1 MFRIRMLLLSAALA
15 SGASLAADAPRA
27 PPAPA
32 AKSVNCFRPE
42 QFQSWKAPNAATIYI
57 RVSLNHYYRLD
68 LAGKCPEIL
77 QPDSHLDT
85 RFDGTNMVCGA
96 LDWNIKVAT
105 PFGMGQSC
113 IVKAMTELSPEE
125 VKAIPKEF
133 KP

>member
-1 MFRIRMLLLSAALA
+1 MFGIRMLLLSAALA
-15 SGASLAADAPRA
+15 SAASLAADA

-32 AKSVNCFRPE
+32 AKSSSCFRPE
-42 QFQSWKAPNAATIYI
+42 QFQSWRAPNAATIYI
-57 RVSLNHYYRLD
+57 RVVHNHYYRLD

-96 LDWNIKVAT
+96 LDWNIKVVSA
-105 PFGMGQSC
+105 FGIAQGC
-113 IVKAMTELSPEE
+113 IVKAMTELSPAE

-133 KP
+133 TP

>member
-15 SGASLAADAPRA
+15 SAASLAADA

-32 AKSVNCFRPE
+32 AKSLSCFRPE

-57 RVSLNHYYRLD
+57 RVTLNHYYRLD

-96 LDWNIKVAT
+96 LDWNIQVRS
-105 PFGMGQSC
+105 PFGIAQSC
-113 IVKAMTELSPEE
+113 IVKAMTELSPAE

>member
-15 SGASLAADAPRA
+15 SAASLAADAP
-27 PPAPA
+27 PVPA
-32 AKSVNCFRPE
+32 AKSSMCFRPD

-57 RVSLNHYYRLD
+57 RVIHNHYYRLD

-77 QPDSHLDT
+77 QPDSHLVT
-85 RFDGTNMVCGA
+85 RFDGANMVCEA
-96 LDWNIKVAT
+96 LDWNIKVAS
-105 PFGMGQSC
+105 PFGIPETC
-113 IVKAMTELSPEE
+113 IVKAMTALSAAE